1 MEMSCQGCTTGMTA
15 SSCAMLSASSPFPG
29 DGQDPQPRY
38 LPQLQQAS
46 CSVPLPPADF
56 GSCERSGL
64 LSESVL
70 ALSDWER
77 WIRTA
82 QGYQTAPSGQAL
94 PAHALRHGGPRLKCC
109 QTSRVIISLEG
120 QWPLSLWK
128 RATFQDRQD
137 VPDWG

>member
-29 DGQDPQPRY
+29 DGQHPQPRY

-64 LSESVL
+64 LSVSVL
-70 ALSDWER
+70 ALSDRER

-137 VPDWG
+137 APDWG